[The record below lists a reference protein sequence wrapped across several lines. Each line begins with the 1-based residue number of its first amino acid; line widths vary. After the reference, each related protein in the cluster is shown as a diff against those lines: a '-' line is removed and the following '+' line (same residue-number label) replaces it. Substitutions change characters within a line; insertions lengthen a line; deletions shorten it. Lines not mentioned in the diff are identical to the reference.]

1 MAEMRFN
8 GEMLFMYADRTAIR
22 ALFNKK
28 TGVIV
33 QFDTVQPVLP
43 DMTEADLEEL
53 RQEIRDKSGRPTDA
67 A

>member
-8 GEMLFMYADRTAIR
+8 GEMLFMYADGTATR

>member
-8 GEMLFMYADRTAIR
+8 GEMLFMYDDGTATR

-33 QFDTVQPVLP
+33 QLDTVQPALP
-43 DMTEADLEEL
+43 SMTKSDIEQL
-53 RQEIRDKSGRPTDA
+53 RREVRDQSDEVA
-67 A
+67 